1 MTPAPP
7 LRTSRPRP
15 DVDAQRNGPP
25 AARDAGPR
33 RGPDDTESSSQIE
46 RMVTTMRRL
55 GVLLTQAHLWWTD
68 LPRRSAKVDRDRGD
82 ALSTVV
88 ITLGLVVIAVA
99 VIIIL
104 RGKATSIAQHICT
117 SADPTTCQ

>member
-1 MTPAPP
+1 
-7 LRTSRPRP
+7 
-15 DVDAQRNGPP
+15 
-25 AARDAGPR
+25 
-33 RGPDDTESSSQIE
+33 
-46 RMVTTMRRL
+46 MVTTMRRL